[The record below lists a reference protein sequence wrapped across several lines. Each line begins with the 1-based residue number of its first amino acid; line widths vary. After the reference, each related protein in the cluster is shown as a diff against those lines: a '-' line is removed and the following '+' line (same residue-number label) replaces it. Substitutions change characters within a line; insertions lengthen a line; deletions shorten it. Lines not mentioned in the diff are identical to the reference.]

1 MSIRMVRGKEPIDG
15 DEELAKKQFAKN
27 RNPRK
32 IPCGV
37 CLLFP
42 CFPECMCS
50 RSMHGLDT
58 SSRCNSG
65 THSGSRLMANEVIP
79 FP

>member
-1 MSIRMVRGKEPIDG
+1 MVRGKEPIDG
-15 DEELAKKQFAKN
+15 DEESAKKRFAKN
-27 RNPRK
+27 RNSCK

-42 CFPECMCS
+42 CFPEYMCS
-50 RSMHGLDT
+50 RSMDGLDT

-65 THSGSRLMANEVIP
+65 TRSGSRLRANEPIS